1 MIAEEI
7 QENFPFLTVIDYGGE
22 EYIGIVVN
30 QDQWVTSLYQYTK
43 LRSREEKKRFLEL
56 GEVWWWQ
63 SNRSIPI
70 SIFLREEMDD
80 FDYAIISLSTR
91 DVSILAGPMVNM
103 GSLATKRIKR
113 RNVRLVRP
121 PR

>member
-70 SIFLREEMDD
+70 SIFLREEMGV